1 MLEAENVFL
10 EQKKKVENAFF
21 TLRGNDRLK
30 VLKKCSANSQA
41 AKKFFWSH
49 VNKKHLQASDID
61 AVVAPDGELHCSP
74 EGIANQV
81 EGHLQ
86 RVFKGDLN
94 PISPHVPAS
103 DHTYASTKCPSF
115 STSSNDHP
123 YSSSASPRL
132 PCSDG
137 SGSIETDPDGW
148 INRDFTLADIT
159 KAVKSLKGGKAVGID
174 HIPNEFIMNGGVK
187 FWELL
192 TLLYNKVKKSGS
204 FPPGWNKG
212 RVTLVHKK
220 GSKEELTNYRPLTV
234 IVSLSGL
241 YSRLLNE
248 RLTRVVE
255 THGLLG
261 EVQNGFR
268 KGRMGADNSFIL
280 DSILWKQKALK
291 KKVHLA
297 FIDLVKAYDM
307 VDRSIL
313 WSKMSGFG
321 FGGDFLSSLKA
332 IYTGDSVQAVVN
344 GVPTKPV
351 YLRRGLRQGCSL
363 SPMLFALYIA
373 DLGQEI
379 TLSPEGFRVGSVV
392 VSGLLFADDLVLLA
406 RDPDGLLRLLSM
418 VKRHADILKMEI
430 NTGRDKSEVISPE
443 GAAGDLWQVMD
454 DNGNAVLSLKQVVKY
469 KYLGN
474 ITMCSMHKISL
485 EKQKECVSKAHRY
498 KGSCIYM
505 SKEGPDV
512 VDMVL
517 ATWSNIAIPSILFG
531 TEMVPFTET
540 TIRELE
546 RTQNYVAKYALGL
559 PIGTAGVCA
568 QVELGLKPVRQ
579 VLYEHQLKYYARL
592 LQLDSSRWA
601 KQAFL
606 DHQSPSWRSP
616 YMDHIRSIRSE
627 MGLYE
632 MPLTTGRLLQVT
644 RDYFVGVTNATL
656 SSLALP
662 WITPIKR
669 LKRQGYVQES
679 VASATLSQFR
689 YDVAPIGKKYPRVG
703 RLSTQHDCPLCPC
716 ATRNSVSHLALF
728 CPSIEKIRKEQ
739 TSIASFRN
747 ICLFKGFSEDHTFQL
762 LMNGLDWNENPVE
775 PKDFLMIGKELKLL
789 MDLWLARW

>member
-94 PISPHVPAS
+94 PVTPHVPAS
-103 DHTYASTKCPSF
+103 DHTYSSTKCPSF
-115 STSSNDHP
+115 TTSSNDHP